1 MGGRLLQKSC
11 ATIEP
16 EVEMLSNPPPVV
28 RGMLWMAATGLIFVV
43 MNAIM
48 KKLSHDLDPWLV
60 GFLRYLLGAAVML
73 GATLRLAAGPRALWP
88 RAPGLQFLRGVF
100 HAGGMILWFAAL
112 PLVTLAELTAI
123 SFSVP
128 LFICLGAVLFLNERM
143 TGARWAAVLVG
154 FAGVVLVLKPWEG
167 AGFADVSTGMLLML
181 ASAPVFAGS
190 FLVAK
195 ALTRYD
201 RSEVVVLW
209 QHLWVSV
216 LLVGFAL
223 GYWTNPS
230 PVQWALL
237 VVCGFL
243 GAGGHYCMTRAFRA
257 TDISA
262 VQPVKFLELV
272 WAAILGV
279 LVFGTVPA
287 GATVAGGVVILAGT
301 LLLAR
306 HESRVAAPVKESGR
320 EEK

>member
-1 MGGRLLQKSC
+1 MGGRLLQNSC

-16 EVEMLSNPPPVV
+16 EVEMLSKSAPVV

-43 MNAIM
+43 MNTIM
-48 KKLSHDLDPWLV
+48 KKLSHELDPWLV
-60 GFLRYLLGAAVML
+60 GFLRYLLGAFVML
-73 GATLRLAAGPRALWP
+73 GPALRLGTGALWP
-88 RAPGLQFLRGVF
+88 KAPGLQFLRGLF

-112 PLVTLAELTAI
+112 PMVTLAELTAI
-123 SFSVP
+123 GFSGP
-128 LFICLGAVLFLNERM
+128 LFICLGAALFLGERM
-143 TGARWAAVLVG
+143 SGARWAAVLIG
-154 FAGVVLVLKPWEG
+154 FAGVVLVVKPWEDG
-167 AGFADVSTGMLLML
+167 GFAGISTGMLPML

-195 ALTRYD
+195 ALMRYD

-223 GYWTNPS
+223 AYWANPS
-230 PVQWALL
+230 PAQWALL
-237 VVCGFL
+237 ILCGFL
-243 GAGGHYCMTRAFRA
+243 GAGGHYCMVRAFRVA
-257 TDISA
+257 DISA

-272 WAAILGV
+272 WAAFLGV

-287 GATVAGGVVILAGT
+287 GATVIGGVVILAST

-306 HESRVAAPVKESGR
+306 HESRVAAPVKESGP
-320 EEK
+320 EGK